1 MSLINIILNFS
12 RWSITQWVK
21 LPTRPKNQTC
31 RHTLQYQL
39 TKIMKGMCWQT
50 LRGLQ
55 NAGFL
60 YYSLKRSLPPIFD
73 IYLQFLPTHSIHNLR
88 QTLLFKYSDFWWFYG
103 QLKLWANKTMVQCI
117 PTIIL
122 YWRLAEH
129 FFGRASTSQD
139 QVELRAVYHPRLSNY
154 SFLAYS

>member
-117 PTIIL
+117 PTEKFISGSDLGHKIYAL
-122 YWRLAEH
+122 WRYCH
-129 FFGRASTSQD
+129 ST
-139 QVELRAVYHPRLSNY
+139 LRIVCLFYL
-154 SFLAYS
+154 